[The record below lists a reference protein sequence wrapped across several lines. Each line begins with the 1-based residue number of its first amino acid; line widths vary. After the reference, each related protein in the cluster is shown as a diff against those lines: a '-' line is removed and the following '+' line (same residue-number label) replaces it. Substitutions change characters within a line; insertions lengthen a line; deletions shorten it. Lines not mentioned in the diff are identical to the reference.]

1 MEDLVMLG
9 RLNEDMI
16 GKLAAQFDTLPDI
29 VRLAI
34 DSYVPE
40 DESPAFYKGYISGV
54 MMVASVLNEQ
64 KISINYDVL
73 VALAGKAAQV
83 RQGLLAE
90 EQNVEWL
97 DKIDAWIE
105 ASYRSE
111 ISRTDRH

>member
-1 MEDLVMLG
+1 MEGFTMLG
-9 RLNEDMI
+9 KLNEDMI
-16 GKLAAQFDTLPDI
+16 GKLAAQYDTLPDI

-40 DESPAFYKGYISGV
+40 DESPAFYKGYIAGV

-64 KISINYDVL
+64 KIAINYDVL
-73 VALAGKAAQV
+73 VALAGKAAQM

-90 EQNVEWL
+90 EENIEWL
-97 DKIDAWIE
+97 DKVDAWIE

-111 ISRTDRH
+111 SAKANRH